1 MYGFIPGSSHSAKPN
16 LPQWPMKK
24 ARNPICH
31 SGPLCGGTFK
41 PEYLGKFHFKIY
53 TALDHDS
60 DDQLGTFGG
69 TTLDI

>member
-1 MYGFIPGSSHSAKPN
+1 
-16 LPQWPMKK
+16 MKK